1 MNTVEIILELLK
13 SQNKK
18 QKELTQ
24 FLGISET
31 SVADWKRGKTESYKK
46 HIGRIAEFFGVSTD
60 YLLGNENT
68 YSQKQN
74 FKESDFFQVNEG
86 FLHGTGKHKAVLPV
100 PVAPHQ
106 TAPVP
111 AKVVETKTASTIDL
125 YNPKIAKAYNGLTTE
140 EQLKVQ
146 MFILDTAAASEKS
159 NAKVEVIE
167 KTE

>member
-46 HIGRIAEFFGVSTD
+46 HISKIAEFFGVSTD
-60 YLLGNENT
+60 YLLGTEETPVEEKFKVTELFAGAGSFAYGLKNK
-68 YSQKQN
+68 SN
-74 FKESDFFQVNEG
+74 FIEQTPVRVIGSFNNP
-86 FLHGTGKHKAVLPV
+86 AV
-100 PVAPHQ
+100 
-106 TAPVP
+106 
-111 AKVVETKTASTIDL
+111 D
-125 YNPKIAKAYNGLTTE
+125 KAYQGLSE
-140 EQLKVQ
+140 KEKLEVQ
-146 MFILDTAAASEKS
+146 IFILEKAAASEKS
-159 NAKVEVIE
+159 NAKVEVVG